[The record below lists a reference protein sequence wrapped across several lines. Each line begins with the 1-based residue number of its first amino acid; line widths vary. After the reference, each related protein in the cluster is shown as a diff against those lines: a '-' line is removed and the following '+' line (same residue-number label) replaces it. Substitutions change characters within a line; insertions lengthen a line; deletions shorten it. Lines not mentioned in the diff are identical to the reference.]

1 MKDTIKTAMPT
12 IIPRGPKTRVTE
24 SDAVTNEDGS
34 RFHSGHSGLH
44 SRVFSSQKKFS
55 LHVRVQFPGVSV
67 TRTHACTHIRIR
79 LPLNSIHVAVT
90 GRKRTLF
97 HCMWANSISHNYL

>member
-12 IIPRGPKTRVTE
+12 IIPRGPKTRVIVC
-24 SDAVTNEDGS
+24 DAVMREEGS
-34 RFHSGHSGLH
+34 RLHSGHSGLH

-67 TRTHACTHIRIR
+67 PMELTI
-79 LPLNSIHVAVT
+79 LIHLLCMY
-90 GRKRTLF
+90 RK
-97 HCMWANSISHNYL
+97 